1 MAQTNALTQLQE
13 QIEAIR
19 KEAFSAGYQAA
30 MASIREFAAQPNP
43 AADGSPAQSSSR
55 QSASRQSSSR
65 QSSSRQRRQTHS
77 RSRAGQARTGRRE
90 RAAEQSR
97 EPARSSARRSP
108 ASGRAQRGTAGDG
121 AARPQ
126 RGNNARLIEEV
137 LREIGRPARPTEIRN
152 ALQRDKNAAMAFT
165 SIRHAL
171 GQLEGRGVVEQVADT
186 RTWRLTSGGGSGS

>member
-55 QSASRQSSSR
+55 QSASRQTA
-65 QSSSRQRRQTHS
+65 SRQRRQTHS